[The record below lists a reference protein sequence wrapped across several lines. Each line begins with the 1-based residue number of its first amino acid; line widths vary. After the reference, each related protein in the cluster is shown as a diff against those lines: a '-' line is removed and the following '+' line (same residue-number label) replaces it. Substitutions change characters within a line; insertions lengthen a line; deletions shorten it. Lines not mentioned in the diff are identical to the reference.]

1 MVGKSALLRS
11 SWSCNQSQSFA
22 ETASLMK
29 ASTSSCSCCS
39 SSSCCKSLH
48 PDKHQLLPCLSL
60 CSCMS
65 KHFVCII
72 LLDGAPSM
80 SYDIAPSYA
89 VQDKVSHCS
98 QAYLAR
104 RCIFCNYIFNG
115 TLLLVQKVATKAAC
129 LSSIRIGPT
138 CPTSTTICSEK
149 EKSK

>member
-48 PDKHQLLPCLSL
+48 PDKHQLLPC
-60 CSCMS
+60 
-65 KHFVCII
+65 KPV
-72 LLDGAPSM
+72 LLYANYHTARWCTM

-129 LSSIRIGPT
+129 LSSIRIDPT